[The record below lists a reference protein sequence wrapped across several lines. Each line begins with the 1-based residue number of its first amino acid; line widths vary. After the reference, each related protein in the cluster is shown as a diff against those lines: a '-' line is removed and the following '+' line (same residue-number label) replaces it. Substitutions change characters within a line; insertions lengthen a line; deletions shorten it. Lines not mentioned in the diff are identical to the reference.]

1 MENNFHESI
10 YKKSNIDTA
19 IAILTYRIRCNS
31 WNYLWRYQRKN
42 HTNEKN
48 IKNEKRKKAKK
59 FNGGK
64 NMRKETGM
72 GHLTLILIVI
82 VIVILVGLAV
92 HLTKQQVTDNVIET
106 AKTDMLLIQGKL
118 KIIDESVKVNAEE
131 NSLKGTKVADL
142 KEDEQVKKMLEEGIL
157 GEKAEEYYRLGRE
170 ELDEMGLST
179 IQLKENQYYFVHYTT
194 KDVATNIAIEDQE
207 GKIYHHLSE
216 LVSEENTE
224 TNETNENAEEQNGEK
239 EE

>member
-1 MENNFHESI
+1 
-10 YKKSNIDTA
+10 
-19 IAILTYRIRCNS
+19 
-31 WNYLWRYQRKN
+31 
-42 HTNEKN
+42 
-48 IKNEKRKKAKK
+48 
-59 FNGGK
+59 
-64 NMRKETGM
+64 MRKETGM

-82 VIVILVGLAV
+82 VIVILVGLV
-92 HLTKQQVTDNVIET
+92 VKQQVTDNVIET

-170 ELDEMGLST
+170 ELNEMGLST